1 MGTVFSV
8 AEVGP
13 LLTLAYA
20 RPRMLT
26 GRKPIREKSSPIS
39 AVTILQTGPMPAD
52 PHVADIRERKSKYG
66 SAVICDTRSQQVD
79 ACWEQHIEKQ
89 KRRYAVTFD
98 VLYPNPPTVN
108 ARNG

>member
-52 PHVADIRERKSKYG
+52 PHVADIRERKSKL
-66 SAVICDTRSQQVD
+66 
-79 ACWEQHIEKQ
+79 WE
-89 KRRYAVTFD
+89 RRYLRYAITTGRC
-98 VLYPNPPTVN
+98 LLGTAHRKTETPLRSNL
-108 ARNG
+108 